1 MVKVDYK
8 KSGFSLLEL
17 VIAIFLISIVIGATL
32 LLIAGNLR
40 IIHRANEMMV
50 ATALAQYN
58 MEEIKNFDFPP
69 VYYDK
74 QGFFGDRVSNSGIYK
89 RPDEIDPVNDGT
101 DRTPDEFKDRF
112 IVKRFDFRYDSSGNF
127 IENVTD
133 DTSEDTDKTMLH
145 RIDIY
150 ILRKKDNSV
159 MLKNTIYISRNGMF

>member
-74 QGFFGDRVSNSGIYK
+74 QGFFGDRPAAGTYK
-89 RPDEIDPVNDGT
+89 EPDEIDPINDGI
-101 DRTPDEFKDRF
+101 DRTPEEFKDKF

-127 IENVTD
+127 LDGSIPN
-133 DTSEDTDKTMLH
+133 DTDKTMLH
-145 RIDIY
+145 RVDIY

-159 MLKNTIYISRNGMF
+159 ILKNTLYISRNGLY